1 MIRLAKL
8 GDLES
13 IMKIVKAVCQEMQIA
28 GNDQWDDHY
37 PQASDFIRDIEK
49 HELYVAEIDKRITG
63 FICINYLEPEE
74 YQNANWAVNEKPM
87 VLHRMAVNL
96 GCRNQGIG
104 TMLME
109 FAEELAQNKGVYYLR
124 SDTYSL
130 NPKMNALFQKLNYR
144 FAGEINF
151 RGKSNLF
158 NCYEKVLR

>member
-8 GDLES
+8 GNLES

-28 GNDQWDDHY
+28 GNDQWDDRY
-37 PQASDFIRDIEK
+37 PQTSDFIRDIEK